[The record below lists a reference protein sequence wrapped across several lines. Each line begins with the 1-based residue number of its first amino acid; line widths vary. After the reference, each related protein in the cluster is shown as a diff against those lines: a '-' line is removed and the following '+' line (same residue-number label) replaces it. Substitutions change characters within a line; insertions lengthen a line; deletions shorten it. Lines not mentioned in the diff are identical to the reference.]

1 MTDPFLW
8 KILGDASKG
17 SHTYVAGD
25 SRVPALKE
33 FDVMAETAKRAHKD
47 GLVEA
52 SFDGRVRS
60 FVVDRLTREGLVRW
74 AKLNLGAE
82 HDPRH

>member
-1 MTDPFLW
+1 MTDPFLL
-8 KILGDASKG
+8 KILGDASRG
-17 SHTYVAGD
+17 SRTYVAGD
-25 SRVPALKE
+25 SRVPAFHE
-33 FDVMAETAKRAHKD
+33 FEVLAQTAKRAHED

-82 HDPRH
+82 YDPRH